1 MAALENSS
9 TPQGKQRRLARQA
22 QKDTPKWAQEYDSG
36 QQTMP
41 GKAHEFFQI
50 CDTEGKG
57 FIARCDMQVK
67 PTFDHN
73 KNAVVKHSSPR
84 TVKYYF
90 LLGFLYMNFS

>member
-9 TPQGKQRRLARQA
+9 TLQGKQRRLARQT
-22 QKDTPKWAQEYDSG
+22 QKDSLKWAQGYDSG
-36 QQTMP
+36 QQTML

-73 KNAVVKHSSPR
+73 KNAVV
-84 TVKYYF
+84 YYKN
-90 LLGFLYMNFS
+90 YRSVETCIYN